1 MRFSLHSLVPVAVL
15 LLTAAAVASA
25 LQPEAVRPE
34 SGVAAA
40 RAPTGSQL
48 SARGLWADARG
59 NTVLVSERLPL
70 DAADRPPAVE
80 LRYFDALGR
89 TAWLLSLGEGAVTS
103 LVEDHEVLYLALA
116 RPTSAAFPDART
128 TLLAIAMDSGAMRWK
143 LELEGE
149 VTDLLADGA
158 GGLRARSLRT
168 ERSGASSEHLLSLR
182 DGALLWDVALDD

>member
-1 MRFSLHSLVPVAVL
+1 MRFTLHSLVPVAVL

-25 LQPEAVRPE
+25 LQPDAVRP
-34 SGVAAA
+34 
-40 RAPTGSQL
+40 APGLVPASTQAGGEL

-59 NTVLVSERLPL
+59 NTVLVSERLPF
-70 DAADRPPAVE
+70 DDGDRPPAVE

-103 LVEDHEVLYLALA
+103 LVEDQEVMYLALA
-116 RPTSAAFPDART
+116 RPTSAAFPGART
-128 TLLAIAMDSGAMRWK
+128 TLIAVSMDSGAMRWK

-158 GGLRARSLRT
+158 GGLRARSLRM
-168 ERSGASSEHLLSLR
+168 EKAGASSEHLLSLR
-182 DGALLWDVALDD
+182 DGALLWDVALND

>member
-40 RAPTGSQL
+40 RAPTGGQL

-103 LVEDHEVLYLALA
+103 LVEDREVLYLALA